1 MTISTTKVLLAAAM
15 MAMGG
20 AAYAQE
26 AASITVLDNMTD
38 DDGITYQPVVQA
50 VSPNHRYV
58 AGGAFSMETGNMGM
72 FVYDLETGDYNVQ
85 DALNDFGADIR
96 EVNNDG
102 VATGYNEQ
110 ACHLSIDGTV
120 DYYEDI
126 VGTTTQARDASD
138 DLSVVVGC
146 TYPTE
151 AAMPTSACVWENG
164 VKTYLPVPTDE
175 ELGFETNGSVA
186 YYTNSDG
193 SVIAGYVVDNFS
205 TNPLLVWRLQ
215 DDGTYVCDPVC
226 TKYFSLMGDVEGRP
240 YVMFSPQGLS
250 RNGRYVS
257 LNLMIATKVEG
268 EGDEEDM
275 MVYSE
280 QYIGRLDLETGELET
295 YRADGEGEIAANAEM
310 QATQVSDNGTILG
323 WALAD
328 SWVSQQRSAIIWQ
341 KDKTP
346 RILANLVPNI
356 SEMPAWDTLGFN
368 TAIDITP
375 DGRYVAGFAMDDT
388 YSYKGYLLDIGAE
401 AAAVETV
408 KVADEAAVEVARYA
422 INGTRLTA
430 PTKGVNIVKMSDGT
444 VKKVFVKE

>member
-58 AGGAFSMETGNMGM
+58 AGGAFNTATGNMGM

-85 DALNDFGADIR
+85 DARNDFGADIR

-120 DYYEDI
+120 DYYEDV

-151 AAMPTSACVWENG
+151 AAMPTSACVWKNG

-193 SVIAGYVVDNFS
+193 SVIAGYAVDNFS

-257 LNLMIATKVEG
+257 LNLTIVTVEG
-268 EGDEEDM
+268 EDM
-275 MVYSE
+275 KVSE

-323 WALAD
+323 WALAG
-328 SWVSQQRSAIIWQ
+328 SWAMQQRSAIIWQ

-346 RILANLVPNI
+346 RLLATMCPDVEEIALYDEV
-356 SEMPAWDTLGFN
+356 GFN

-375 DGRYVAGFAMDDT
+375 DGRYIAGFAQDET
-388 YSYKGYLLDIGAE
+388 NNYKGYLLDIGAV
-401 AAAVETV
+401 ASAVEAV
-408 KVADEAAVEVARYA
+408 KVTDEAAVEVARYA